1 MLFKK
6 EVVDF
11 FLHNKKRDNYED
23 IHNQQNKPTQPDIL
37 TRNNLYKDYNEPKVV
52 DGHIYYHI
60 KI

>member
-1 MLFKK
+1 
-6 EVVDF
+6 VDF